1 MDTEMDLAAFLQL
14 DVDKSSVRDV
24 AKKIH
29 ISKTTLQKIL
39 RRELKT
45 MPQVPTLEKIA
56 DYTGLG
62 LSVIVAMTG
71 ATMNDREKYDQLA
84 RELEAH
90 PWIVER
96 FDELVTMSK
105 EEFQETMDYFAYRR
119 EKRKN
124 QTPPPQD
131 DDQSTP

>member
-14 DVDKSSVRDV
+14 DVDKSSVREV
-24 AKKIH
+24 AGKIR

-39 RRELKT
+39 RRQLKT

-56 DYTGLG
+56 DYTGMSLP
-62 LSVIVAMTG
+62 VIVAMTG
-71 ATMNDREKYDQLA
+71 ATMNDRGKYDQLA

-90 PWIVER
+90 PWITER

-131 DDQSTP
+131 GDQSTP